1 MFDWIHKMLPKKHFY
16 VLLEMTLHLE
26 KKHNIYTRVL
36 DFTFPKKFDSLDGG
50 WKGRKGGCN
59 KKG

>member
-1 MFDWIHKMLPKKHFY
+1 
-16 VLLEMTLHLE
+16 MTLHLE
-26 KKHNIYTRVL
+26 KTHNIYTGML
-36 DFTFPKKFDSLDGG
+36 DFIFPKKCDSLEGG

>member
-1 MFDWIHKMLPKKHFY
+1 
-16 VLLEMTLHLE
+16 MTLHLE

-59 KKG
+59 KQG